1 MNPEHKLK
9 EPHDHE
15 NHGNTED
22 ACEIRLQ
29 KTKKVQRAEIAKIW
43 KRSEG
48 RLERW
53 QLFLLM
59 QTW

>member
-1 MNPEHKLK
+1 MNPGHKLK

-29 KTKKVQRAEIAKIW
+29 KTKCREL
-43 KRSEG
+43 
-48 RLERW
+48 RLLKFEKD
-53 QLFLLM
+53 QKGG
-59 QTW
+59 